1 MTANASMNRRHFLG
15 AGGAVVVAFSLQGHT
30 ASAQTAAGSKTFAK
44 DEVDAWLSLGKD
56 GRVTVLTGKVDLGTG
71 LKTAYAQI
79 AADELDVPMARI
91 EMVMGDTAR
100 TPDQWLTAASTGI
113 PVGGMELRRAAATA
127 RAALVERAAGK
138 IGAPAADLVVVDGV
152 VSVKGDASKSIS
164 YADLV
169 AGGGLQLKVDPKA
182 AIKTPAQLKL
192 IGKPVA
198 RVDIPAKVTG
208 EYQFVTDVRL
218 PGMLHARTIRSDVIG
233 ARIKAVDD
241 SAARAVKGYVQM
253 VRKGDFLAVV
263 ADDEWA
269 AVKAAR
275 AIKVEWTEGTGL
287 PEPARVYEVWRKS
300 AIEKVDDNQKVG
312 DAPAALA
319 AAPRKLSASYEFA
332 IQTHASIGP
341 SCAVADFKDGRLT
354 VWSPTQGPH
363 PVVHEIAEVT
373 GLAKENVRLIYADGS
388 GCFGRNGHEDATAD
402 AALISTL
409 IGKPVRVQWSR
420 ADETARSPK
429 SPPTAID
436 LAAGIDAQGNVSA
449 WTGDFYVALNHL
461 AVNTPLAFALHAL
474 TETGIKKPGNFVGFM
489 FQNAAQPYAFP
500 NIMARSHFVRDM
512 IFRSSHLRS
521 PGRIENNFATESFF
535 DEIAAELKTDP
546 AELRLKHI
554 ADPRAQE
561 VIRKTMQLAGWQ
573 SRPSPNPAAAGTGRI
588 AKGRGLAYVRYNNA
602 STYVAVAAE
611 VEVDRQTG
619 AIQVTRVCMG
629 HDCGQMI
636 NPDGVANQCQG
647 SIVQTVGRT
656 LIEEVRWDARKV
668 TSVDWAS
675 YPIIKFPQAPIVEL
689 ALIDRPD
696 QPSLGAGEPAAVPV
710 PAAIGNAVFDAV
722 GVRMRSVPFTPA
734 KVKAALAKTGVRNG

>member
-1 MTANASMNRRHFLG
+1 MTIHRRDFLKSSS
-15 AGGAVVVAFSLQGHT
+15 ALVVAFSLGGR
-30 ASAQTAAGSKTFAK
+30 ASMAQTPAGAAAKTVDKA
-44 DEVDAWLSLGKD
+44 EVDAWLALGRD
-56 GRVTVLTGKVDLGTG
+56 GRVTVFTGKVDLGTG
-71 LKTAYAQI
+71 LKTAYAQM
-79 AADELDVPMARI
+79 AADELDVSI
-91 EMVMGDTAR
+91 EKIDMVMGDTAR

-127 RAALVERAAGK
+127 RAALVERAVARLGVPAGEL
-138 IGAPAADLVVVDGV
+138 AVANGV
-152 VSVKGDASKSIS
+152 VSAKGNAAKSVA
-164 YADLV
+164 YAELV
-169 AGGGLQLKVDPKA
+169 AAGGLQLKVDPK
-182 AIKTPAQLKL
+182 ITFKQPADFKY

-208 EYQFVTDVRL
+208 EFQYITDVRL
-218 PGMLHARTIRSDVIG
+218 PGMLHARMIRSDVIG
-233 ARIKAVDD
+233 ARIKSVDD
-241 SAARAVKGYVQM
+241 AAAKKVKGFVQT

-269 AVKAAR
+269 AIKAQR
-275 AIKVEWTEGTGL
+275 AIQVEWTAGTGL
-287 PEPARVYEVWRKS
+287 PEPAKVYEHWRAS
-300 AIEKVDDNQKVG
+300 HIEKIDDNQKVG

-319 AAPRKLSASYEFA
+319 AAPRKLAATYEFA

-373 GLAKENVRLIYADGS
+373 GLSKEAIRLIYADGS

-402 AALISTL
+402 AALIATL

-429 SPPTAID
+429 SPPTSID
-436 LAAGIDAQGNVSA
+436 LAAGIDKQGNISA

-489 FQNAAQPYAFP
+489 FQNAAQPYALP
-500 NIMARSHFVRDM
+500 NILARSHFVRDM

-521 PGRIENNFATESFF
+521 PGRLENNFATECFF
-535 DEIAAELKTDP
+535 DEIAAELKADP
-546 AELRLKHI
+546 AELRLNHV

-561 VIRKTMQLAGWQ
+561 VIRKAMQLAGWQ
-573 SRPSPNPAAAGTGRI
+573 SRPSPDAASGDGRI
-588 AKGRGLAYVRYNNA
+588 AKGRGIAYVRYNNA
-602 STYVAVAAE
+602 VTYVAVVAE

-619 AIQVTRVCMG
+619 VIKVTRMCMG
-629 HDCGQMI
+629 HDCGQMV
-636 NPDGVANQCQG
+636 NPDGVANQCEG
-647 SIVQTVGRT
+647 SIVQTVSRT
-656 LIEEVRWDARKV
+656 LVEHVQWDTAAVK
-668 TSVDWAS
+668 SVDWVT
-675 YPIIKFPQAPIVEL
+675 YPIHRFPDVPKVEL

-696 QPSLGAGEPAAVPV
+696 QPAWGAGEPAAVPV
-710 PAAIGNAVFDAV
+710 PAAIGNAVFDAI
-722 GVRMRSVPFTPA
+722 GVRLRSVPFTPA
-734 KVKAALAKTGVRNG
+734 KVKAALAAAPTRKS